1 MGLGAVPAGADPPRS
16 FCLAVCAALAD
27 ARPAGATAARAGRG
41 GDTGQH
47 WAALCAVRG

>member
-1 MGLGAVPAGADPPRS
+1 MGLGAVPAGADPGWG
-16 FCLAVCAALAD
+16 LAVCAALAD
-27 ARPAGATAARAGRG
+27 ARPSGATAARAGRG